1 MGIFS
6 SNQVKSNHNC
16 LFPRPNPLCSALP
29 ALAPTPSLPPHY
41 IHPPVERQHHS
52 CAQAKVL
59 LLMERLQASV
69 LYPEGPSSPSPARLL
84 GWLSCL
90 HLPHPTAQSPATAFG
105 LGWQGPAPH
114 RKSNE
119 NQGCHSFQSIWKSS
133 CCTMYLILSTSV

>member
-29 ALAPTPSLPPHY
+29 ALAPTPFLPPHY

-90 HLPHPTAQSPATAFG
+90 HLPHPSALASPQLQLSDWDGKGQPHTESLMRTRAVTHSKAFG
-105 LGWQGPAPH
+105 
-114 RKSNE
+114 
-119 NQGCHSFQSIWKSS
+119 NQVAALCI
-133 CCTMYLILSTSV
+133 